1 MIPYIV
7 LGILQGLFEWLP
19 VSSEG
24 LSVLAQNYF
33 FDGQT
38 LSQMIHVALFL
49 HLGTF
54 LAALVYFWGDVVE
67 IFKTIF
73 RWKESDAPKKNVV
86 SFLILSGVL
95 SGLLGY
101 LFLKL
106 ITSFEETVLLAGQGL
121 LLVIGILLLI
131 TAWLQF
137 RAKRGGERR
146 EENITTQ
153 DSLLLGLAQGLSI
166 LPGLSRSGLT
176 MAALLLKKFNE
187 QTALRLS
194 FLMSLPAVLGAN
206 IVLQLDTFLWSKELA
221 AGLIASFVFGL
232 ITIHGLLLLAKKTNF
247 GLIVLIFGLL
257 TIASVFV

>member
-1 MIPYIV
+1 MV
-7 LGILQGLFEWLP
+7 
-19 VSSEG
+19 
-24 LSVLAQNYF
+24 QNYF

-54 LAALVYFWGDVVE
+54 FAALVYFWNDVVE

-73 RWKESDAPKKNVV
+73 RWQKAETKEKNLVV
-86 SFLILSGVL
+86 FLIISTVL

-106 ITSFEETVLLAGQGL
+106 INSFEETLLLAGQGL
-121 LLVIGILLLI
+121 LIVIGILLLV
-131 TAWLQF
+131 TAWLQL
-137 RAKRGGERR
+137 RAKRGGERK
-146 EENITTQ
+146 EESLTNQ
-153 DSLLLGLAQGLSI
+153 DGVLLGLAQGLSI

-206 IVLQLDTFLWSKELA
+206 IVLQFDTFLWSRELA
-221 AGLIASFVFGL
+221 AGLIASFIFGL
-232 ITIHGLLLLAKKTNF
+232 LTIHGLLLLAKKTNF
-247 GLIVLIFGLL
+247 GVIVLVFGLL
-257 TIASVFV
+257 TIASAFI